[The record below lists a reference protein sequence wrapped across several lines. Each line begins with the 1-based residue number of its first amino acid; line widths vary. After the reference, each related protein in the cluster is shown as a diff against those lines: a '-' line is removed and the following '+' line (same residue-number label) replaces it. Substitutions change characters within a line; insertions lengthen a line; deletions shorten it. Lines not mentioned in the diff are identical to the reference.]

1 MHGQFVKIGV
11 QEGRDALRHI
21 CDCCSHVVVKKLR
34 VRVVVD
40 SVIVCGATAIA
51 EGGVDAVGLFKR
63 AWGVVSDA

>member
-1 MHGQFVKIGV
+1 M
-11 QEGRDALRHI
+11 
-21 CDCCSHVVVKKLR
+21 KKLR
-34 VRVVVD
+34 VRVVDD